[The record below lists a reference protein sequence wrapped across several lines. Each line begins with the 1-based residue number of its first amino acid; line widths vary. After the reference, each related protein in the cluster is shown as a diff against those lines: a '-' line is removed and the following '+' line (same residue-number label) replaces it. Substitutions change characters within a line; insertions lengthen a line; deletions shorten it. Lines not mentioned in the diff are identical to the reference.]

1 LCCKVAPYI
10 IYLRVTCH
18 YGNSPNWR
26 LFEKLEM
33 LLRKLLIAT
42 HTIVILILTGCSSHM
57 PYSLNFPEN
66 VEPYKVQFGNNKVV
80 MSLTDMKRVHN
91 GIFFLYWDFA
101 FDKRL
106 VVNLEDARVRYKGY
120 GMKLNF
126 PGDAINKDTL
136 HIDGDENLLTV
147 FRIPFDVKVGDTIT
161 LDLEN
166 FLRDEAGKSY
176 TFEPIQLSSAA
187 YIRPTKNGR

>member
-1 LCCKVAPYI
+1 
-10 IYLRVTCH
+10 
-18 YGNSPNWR
+18 
-26 LFEKLEM
+26 
-33 LLRKLLIAT
+33 
-42 HTIVILILTGCSSHM
+42 M
-57 PYSLNFPEN
+57 PYNIKFPEN

-126 PGDAINKDTL
+126 PGNAIEKDTL
-136 HIDGDENLLTV
+136 HIDGDKNLLTV
-147 FRIPFDVKVGDTIT
+147 FRIPFDINVGDTIT

-166 FLRDEAGKSY
+166 FLRDETDKNY
-176 TFEPIQLSSAA
+176 TFEPIYLSTTP
-187 YIRPTKNGR
+187 YVKPTKIGR